1 MFYCSYSAAIYSC
14 ETEKQNHIWMVQKPL
29 MKARLAL
36 PKDSASLSSIVCRE
50 IMVAFGYEKRAAKEN
65 LIVRWSPQKRRDRVD
80 QILVRELHSE
90 EKEWTDYS
98 QDETIVKDSV
108 AESLFE
114 LLITDTVD
122 HVKQALVK

>member
-1 MFYCSYSAAIYSC
+1 
-14 ETEKQNHIWMVQKPL
+14 

-114 LLITDTVD
+114 ILITDTVD
-122 HVKQALVK
+122 HIKQVLVK

>member
-1 MFYCSYSAAIYSC
+1 MI
-14 ETEKQNHIWMVQKPL
+14 QKPL
-29 MKARLAL
+29 MKAHLAL
-36 PKDSASLSSIVCRE
+36 PKDSASLAALVCRE
-50 IMVAFGYEKRAAKEN
+50 IMVAFGYEKRAIKEN

-98 QDETIVKDSV
+98 QDETIVKDAV
-108 AESLFE
+108 TESLFD

-122 HVKQALVK
+122 HVKQVLLK